1 MIKDSEYEKWL
12 KLMRSSVTD
21 TKKGRGHRGGGKT
34 RAASDVV
41 IHPSTSDDPLLAL
54 YERLRAVRRAC

>member
-1 MIKDSEYEKWL
+1 MIKDSEYAKWL

-21 TKKGRGHRGGGKT
+21 TKKGRGCRGGGKT
-34 RAASDVV
+34 RAASNVV
-41 IHPSTSDDPLLAL
+41 TRPSTSDDPLLAL